1 MTTRLESYRVA
12 HSIAIPLTLDESGE
26 LFRAFGVKSVPAV
39 LIADGQGRIVRRIE
53 GGEAQLSDELRAA
66 TQLPE
71 PVFAEAAPPE
81 RGYGGKLHSNA
92 FRDGRKRA
100 RTLIESGAFQWLGC
114 RFGRCP
120 FVLGF
125 EGLR

>member
-1 MTTRLESYRVA
+1 VVTTRLESYRVA

-71 PVFAEAAPPE
+71 PVLRRSRAP
-81 RGYGGKLHSNA
+81 
-92 FRDGRKRA
+92 
-100 RTLIESGAFQWLGC
+100 
-114 RFGRCP
+114 
-120 FVLGF
+120 
-125 EGLR
+125 